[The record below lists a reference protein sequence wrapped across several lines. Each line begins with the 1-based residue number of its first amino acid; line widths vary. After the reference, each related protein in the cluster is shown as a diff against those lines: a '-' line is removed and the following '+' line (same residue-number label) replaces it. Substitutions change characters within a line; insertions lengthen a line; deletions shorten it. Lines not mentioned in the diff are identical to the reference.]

1 MDLIST
7 KDVLRETE
15 AIFASEE
22 RDLRSS
28 LYRELLLNALKCKRD
43 ELDILDLKVLN
54 RAMSEFR
61 YAAKVFK
68 PYRNV
73 RKVSIFG
80 SARTAPGTPYYGFAV
95 RFGRLLAERG
105 YMVIT
110 GAASG
115 IMRAGIEG
123 AGLEKSFGVNIFLP
137 FEAELSGAIRDDPK
151 LIRFKYFFTRK
162 LFFVME
168 ADAFALFPGGFGTH
182 DEGFEV
188 LTLLQTGKAPPMP
201 LLLMEPPGEEYW
213 ETWHGFIEGQLL
225 KRGYIS
231 PEDLSL
237 YKIVHSPEEGVDW
250 ISFYYSTFHS
260 IRQVGDT
267 LVIRLAR
274 PLDNGQIKELN
285 DSFPDLLQ
293 AGGIAKTG
301 ALPAEEDEPELLSL
315 PRVRFTN
322 NKRSAGRLNQMILAI
337 NRLGREG

>member
-1 MDLIST
+1 MDLTTTEST
-7 KDVLRETE
+7 LKE
-15 AIFASEE
+15 AQAILASEG

-28 LYRELLLNALKCKRD
+28 LYRELLLNAIKSKRD
-43 ELDILDLKVLN
+43 ELDLLDLKVLN
-54 RAMSEFR
+54 RAMAEFR

-68 PYRNV
+68 PYRNI

-80 SARTAPGTPYYGFAV
+80 SARTIPGSPYYELAV

-123 AGLEKSFGVNIFLP
+123 AGVEKSFGVNILLP
-137 FEAELSGAIRDDPK
+137 FEAELTGAIKDDPK
-151 LIRFKYFFTRK
+151 LIRFRYFFTRK

-168 ADAFALFPGGFGTH
+168 ADAFALFPGGFGTQ

-201 LLLMEPPGEEYW
+201 LLLMDLPKENYW
-213 ETWHGFIEGQLL
+213 ETWHKFIEEQLL
-225 KRGYIS
+225 KRGYLS

-237 YKIVHSPEEGVDW
+237 YKIVHSPEEGVEW

-260 IRQVGDT
+260 LRQVGDT
-267 LVIRLAR
+267 LVIRLTK
-274 PLDNGQIKELN
+274 PLGNGQIKDLN
-285 DSFPDLLQ
+285 KSFPDLLQ
-293 AGGIAKTG
+293 AGEITKTD
-301 ALPAEEDEPELLSL
+301 ALPPEEDEPELLSL

-322 NKRSAGRLNQMILAI
+322 NKRNPARLNEMILAI
-337 NRLGREG
+337 NRLGSER